1 MNAQSNVITLLPP
14 LVFNQSFFDS
24 FGEQESP
31 CAALGLVEIRKKETG
46 FIAIKTGQT
55 INSANGFELGAQLL
69 GSKDFAMLH
78 LIFSFGQ
85 GWGTYDVL
93 LNLNTPAAKKAMS
106 VWEKTGEY
114 FFFVFHD
121 SGMAAFNNKIGQE
134 WHDYNFFEFTEKA
147 NNSASQFERAE
158 KRFTESDIP
167 HGTYLD
173 MVFLNNSDF
182 LDLSQDR
189 LELKG
194 NATGQ

>member
-1 MNAQSNVITLLPP
+1 
-14 LVFNQSFFDS
+14 
-24 FGEQESP
+24 
-31 CAALGLVEIRKKETG
+31 
-46 FIAIKTGQT
+46 
-55 INSANGFELGAQLL
+55 
-69 GSKDFAMLH
+69 MLH

-134 WHDYNFFEFTEKA
+134 WHDYDFFGFTEKA

-158 KRFTESDIP
+158 KRFNESDIP
-167 HGTYLD
+167 HGTCLD

-182 LDLSQDR
+182 LDLTKERFEMKSN
-189 LELKG
+189 KP
-194 NATGQ
+194 GQTPLDFG